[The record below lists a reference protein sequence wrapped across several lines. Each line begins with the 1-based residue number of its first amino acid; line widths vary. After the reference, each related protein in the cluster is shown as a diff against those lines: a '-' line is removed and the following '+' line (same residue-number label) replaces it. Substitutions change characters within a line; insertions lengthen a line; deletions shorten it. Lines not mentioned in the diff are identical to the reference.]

1 MDMIKI
7 VLRYTLKRKS
17 LNIIYKF
24 RIETPGEEEMLHDCK
39 IAWQFHAKKEYIILP
54 LHHYQTLTSFLTII
68 FIMSSKH
75 CNLSKF
81 CMDVKL
87 LETS

>member
-24 RIETPGEEEMLHDCK
+24 RIETSGEEEMLHDCK
-39 IAWQFHAKKEYIILP
+39 IAWQF
-54 LHHYQTLTSFLTII
+54 S
-68 FIMSSKH
+68 
-75 CNLSKF
+75 C
-81 CMDVKL
+81 
-87 LETS
+87 